1 MLVCSNGPKGLAHGL
16 VDPLATLTLV
26 LRLKIVSLD
35 FMHPLINKSVQQR
48 LGCARVRPRP
58 VGNCLGLAKHNLH
71 RLIEKIKSV
80 HEKCG
85 HTQ

>member
-35 FMHPLINKSVQQR
+35 FMHPLINKVSATKAGMCQSQAEAGR
-48 LGCARVRPRP
+48 QLLRFGETQ
-58 VGNCLGLAKHNLH
+58 LAPPY
-71 RLIEKIKSV
+71 REDQ
-80 HEKCG
+80 ECP
-85 HTQ
+85 